1 VGLRTRAT
9 GRARTHSQQPSLR
22 GAKIAKDSLSLSL
35 SLSFTRA
42 DMYAAGDAQEFL
54 RGHVDKLD
62 LQIKRAR
69 DKLANDQSG
78 RLTLS
83 KETQAQAQKKNLK
96 STQYSDFYM
105 ASVPGHPQQVDPGSG
120 TRKKSQKYSI

>member
-1 VGLRTRAT
+1 
-9 GRARTHSQQPSLR
+9 
-22 GAKIAKDSLSLSL
+22 
-35 SLSFTRA
+35 
-42 DMYAAGDAQEFL
+42 MYAAGYAQEFL

-83 KETQAQAQKKNLK
+83 KETQAQAQKTKFK
-96 STQYSDFYM
+96 STQYSDFYI

-120 TRKKSQKYSI
+120 TRKKSQSTQYSDFLTPPPQGDPGLGKNLQCTLYSD

>member
-1 VGLRTRAT
+1 
-9 GRARTHSQQPSLR
+9 
-22 GAKIAKDSLSLSL
+22 
-35 SLSFTRA
+35 
-42 DMYAAGDAQEFL
+42 MYAAGDAQEFL

-83 KETQAQAQKKNLK
+83 KETQAQAQKKNLT

>member
-1 VGLRTRAT
+1 
-9 GRARTHSQQPSLR
+9 
-22 GAKIAKDSLSLSL
+22 
-35 SLSFTRA
+35 
-42 DMYAAGDAQEFL
+42 MYAAGDAQEFL

-83 KETQAQAQKKNLK
+83 KETQAQATKKTQNTVTFILQMYHGTLSKEKPRLSLTKKKLK
-96 STQYSDFYM
+96 VL
-105 ASVPGHPQQVDPGSG
+105 SV
-120 TRKKSQKYSI
+120 